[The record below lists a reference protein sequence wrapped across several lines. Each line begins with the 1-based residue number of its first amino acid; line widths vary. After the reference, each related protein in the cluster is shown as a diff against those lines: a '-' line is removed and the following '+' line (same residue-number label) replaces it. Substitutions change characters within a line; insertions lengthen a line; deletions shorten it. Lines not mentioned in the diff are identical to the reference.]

1 MGDAFHHAAVAHE
14 GVGVVVDNVVTW
26 TVKLRRQRFFC
37 NRHTDCVGNTL
48 TQRTGGGFHT
58 SGITYFRV
66 ARSFRV
72 QLTEVFQFFH
82 RQIVT
87 GEVQQA
93 VDQHGAV
100 AVGQHEA
107 VTVSPGRILRVV
119 FQEITP

>member
-14 GVGVVVDNVVTW
+14 GVGVVVDDVVAR

-48 TQRTGGGFHT
+48 TQRTGGGFYTCGVTH
-58 SGITYFRV
+58 FRV
-66 ARSFRV
+66 TRSFRV

-87 GEVQQA
+87 GEV
-93 VDQHGAV
+93 
-100 AVGQHEA
+100 
-107 VTVSPGRILRVV
+107 
-119 FQEITP
+119 